1 MQNTAISR
9 FRMMGL
15 LEGGS
20 LLVLVFI
27 AMPLKYWAGFPEA
40 VRFVGSLHGFL
51 FVFYVLMIIYTTF
64 KVRWSLLWAVS
75 AFAVAFIPFGN
86 MVLDRFLQR
95 TFSVKEAS

>member
-1 MQNTAISR
+1 MNETAINR
-9 FRMMGL
+9 FRLMGMV
-15 LEGGS
+15 EGGS

-40 VRFVGSLHGFL
+40 VRIVGSLHGLL
-51 FVFYVLMIIYTTF
+51 FILYVLMIIYTTF
-64 KVRWSLLWAVS
+64 KVKWSFLWVVS

-95 TFSVKEAS
+95 TFSVKEVL

>member
-15 LEGGS
+15 FEGGS

-51 FVFYVLMIIYTTF
+51 FVLYVLMIIYTTF
-64 KVRWSLLWAVS
+64 KVRWSFLWAVS

-95 TFSVKEAS
+95 TFPVKEVS

>member
-1 MQNTAISR
+1 MQNKTIST
-9 FRMMGL
+9 FRKMGL

-40 VRFVGSLHGFL
+40 VRLVGSLHGLL
-51 FVFYVLMIIYTTF
+51 FVLYVLMIAYTTF
-64 KVRWSLLWAVS
+64 KVRWSILWIVS

-95 TFSVKEAS
+95 TFSVKEVS

>member
-1 MQNTAISR
+1 MQNTAITR
-9 FRMMGL
+9 FRKMGL

-40 VRFVGSLHGFL
+40 VWFVGSLHGFL
-51 FVFYVLMIIYTTF
+51 FVLYVLMIIYTTF
-64 KVRWSLLWAVS
+64 KVRWSFLWTVS
-75 AFAVAFIPFGN
+75 ALAAAFIPFGN

-95 TFSVKEAS
+95 TFTAKEVS